1 MDLNN
6 TIFSK
11 TVPKLQFFLVSFF
24 FQGLDFNGHYQTV
37 HLPHSPPPP
46 PPKPPPPPPPPPPPQ
61 ILPPPPPPHL
71 SKILSHPPPPPHP
84 KNKIVHPTKIMPHNV
99 NFSNSLAKRRNNFS
113 ITFQKNFSKEL
124 KESKE
129 FLNFS
134 IMLNIFNFQEYLG
147 NFRKLI
153 SRNKEFKF

>member
-37 HLPHSPPPP
+37 HLPHT
-46 PPKPPPPPPPPPPPQ
+46 PPPPPPPPHPHATART
-61 ILPPPPPPHL
+61 LTHPHL
-71 SKILSHPPPPPHP
+71 SKILSHPPPPPPP

>member
-1 MDLNN
+1 
-6 TIFSK
+6 
-11 TVPKLQFFLVSFF
+11 
-24 FQGLDFNGHYQTV
+24 
-37 HLPHSPPPP
+37 
-46 PPKPPPPPPPPPPPQ
+46 
-61 ILPPPPPPHL
+61 
-71 SKILSHPPPPPHP
+71 
-84 KNKIVHPTKIMPHNV
+84 MPHNV

-153 SRNKEFKF
+153 SRNKEFKFWYLQSFINEKPCQPKTFEVFSMEHVELTEQLFG